1 MVSAYR
7 TLKNYKSGIIM
18 PKDNCRGDPNLFVVI
33 VGYGKEKD
41 QQGEEFFL
49 VKNNWGT
56 DWGENGYVKIS
67 TSD

>member
-1 MVSAYR
+1 
-7 TLKNYKSGIIM
+7 M

-33 VGYGKEKD
+33 VGYGKD

>member
-7 TLKNYKSGIIM
+7 TLKYYKSGIIM
-18 PKDNCRGDPNLFVVI
+18 PKDNCKGDPNLFVVI
-33 VGYGKEKD
+33 VGYGKD